1 MIEKIAK
8 LLALAEATKNEAEAA
23 AYMEKAQALATLN
36 AIDLAKARSLD
47 PAKKKSSV
55 PVQRRITLGESGTR
69 GLNTYIELFDGIGR
83 ANDVKCNI
91 AHNSTYVIA
100 FGFPEDIDA
109 TETLF
114 RSLLVQMVT
123 ASQEYRKTGE
133 WKKDTVYRP
142 SEYVNYDRNNKR
154 CGAYRSV
161 REVYIPGGYRPV
173 TWLTA
178 RLEFQEAYAYR
189 ISSRLRDAKNKA
201 EAEAK
206 AADAAAAALIP
217 VADNVGA
224 AAPGTELVL
233 KAKREEVDLFYKET
247 SRARGHWKGGYTSKG
262 AATSR
267 AAGGAAANNAR
278 LSGQKTLGG
287 SKRALN

>member
-1 MIEKIAK
+1 MIDKIAK
-8 LLALAEATKNEAEAA
+8 LLALAENTKNEAEAA
-23 AYMEKAQALATLN
+23 AYMEKAQSLATLN

-55 PVQRRITLGESGTR
+55 PVQRRITIGEHKTR
-69 GLNTYIELFDGIGR
+69 GLNTYVELFDGIAR
-83 ANDVKCNI
+83 ANDVKVNI
-91 AHNSTYVIA
+91 AHNSTYVVT
-100 FGFPEDIDA
+100 FGFAEDIDA

-133 WKKDTVYRP
+133 WKKDTVYRE
-142 SEYVNYDRNNKR
+142 SQRVYYDANNKR
-154 CGAYRSV
+154 CGWHRSV
-161 REVYIPGGYRPV
+161 RSQYIPGGYRPV

-178 RLEFQEAYAYR
+178 RLEFQEAYARR
-189 ISSRLRDAKNKA
+189 IAHRLQTAKL

-206 AADAAAAALIP
+206 AKEADAAAAALIP
-217 VADNVGA
+217 VADNGSS

-233 KAKREEVDLFYKET
+233 KAKREEVDLFYQEKST
-247 SRARGHWKGGYTSKG
+247 ARGYWKGGYTSKG

-287 SKRALN
+287 SKRALS